1 MFYCEPHFGLEKRWL
16 AVAIAISAL
25 ASPGHGF
32 ASDAA
37 AGLATGPGPVA
48 VRAAGYQ
55 PDWTFAVDPQGRLSF
70 AEDRGS
76 SLVLTAA
83 PVVGEP
89 ARPGGMIYGAR
100 TGAQEIVAEIAA
112 VGCTDAR
119 SGKRLTHHVT
129 IHFQGREYRG
139 CGEAVGVPARQT
151 VRAEGR

>member
-1 MFYCEPHFGLEKRWL
+1 M
-16 AVAIAISAL
+16 
-25 ASPGHGF
+25 
-32 ASDAA
+32 
-37 AGLATGPGPVA
+37 
-48 VRAAGYQ
+48 
-55 PDWTFAVDPQGRLSF
+55 SF
-70 AEDRGS
+70 AEDRGG
-76 SLVLTAA
+76 SLVLTSA

-100 TGAQEIVAEIAA
+100 TGAQEIVAEIAT

-151 VRAEGR
+151 VLAEER